1 MKGSRRQ
8 FLKGSGAVAAGFVGL
23 ERFLVTAAQG
33 KLSQKYNSELAK
45 YGKLIPD
52 PARILDL
59 PEGFTYKV
67 ISITGD
73 PMSDGLRTPGGPDGM
88 AAFPGKNGRVVL
100 VRNHELDDNQTFL
113 SPFGIANEN
122 LSKVDPTRVFDL
134 GNGVRPQIGGT
145 TNVVFNPK
153 TLEVEKQFLSLAG
166 TARNCA
172 GGPTPWNTW
181 ITCEETV
188 IRPKNAKEIKE
199 EKKKKKRE
207 QRMKAKEAKKAAESA
222 KKAPKK
228 KEAKAPKKKQAKKK
242 EAKEQEIKDL
252 PKHEDYLEHDHG
264 YNFEVPATSKVGLCK
279 PVPLKDMGRFN
290 HEAVAV
296 DPASG
301 IVYQTEDRDDGLVTR
316 YIPKE
321 PGNLKAGGTLQA
333 LVIKDKKSCD
343 TRNWPETGEAK
354 IPVGEPLEVEWMTLE
369 DIHSPNDTLR
379 KDAFKA
385 GAARFARGEGMW
397 YGNNQ
402 VYFACTSGGIAKS
415 GQIFVYRPNPAEGT
429 EEESRQPG
437 TVTLYLEPNDTSLL
451 EYGDNLTVAPWGDVV
466 LSEDGAKEQ
475 YIRGVTPNGEI
486 YTLARSAYLGNSE
499 LCGVCFA
506 PNHPTL
512 FVNIQK
518 PGITLAITGPWETLT
533 KV

>member
-8 FLKGSGAVAAGFVGL
+8 FLRGSGAVAAGFVGL
-23 ERFLVTAAQG
+23 ERFLLGSAQG
-33 KLSQKYNSELAK
+33 KLSQKYNSEVAK
-45 YGKLIPD
+45 HGKLIPD

-59 PEGFTYKV
+59 PEGFSYKV

-73 PMSDGLRTPGGPDGM
+73 SMSDGLRTPGGPDGM
-88 AAFPGKNGRVVL
+88 AAFAGKNGRVVL

-113 SPFGIANEN
+113 SPFGIANEH
-122 LSKVDPTRVFDL
+122 LSKVDASRVFDA

-145 TNVVFNPK
+145 TNVVYNPK

-188 IRPKNAKEIKE
+188 IRPKNAQEIKE
-199 EKKKKKRE
+199 EKKKKAREKRKKE
-207 QRMKAKEAKKAAESA
+207 KAAKKAAKFA
-222 KKAPKK
+222 KNAPKK
-228 KEAKAPKKKQAKKK
+228 KAAKAPKTKKA
-242 EAKEQEIKDL
+242 AKEEIKDL

-264 YNFEVPATSKVGLCK
+264 YNFEVPATSEVGLCD
-279 PVPLKDMGRFN
+279 PIPLKEMGRFN

-301 IVYQTEDRDDGLVTR
+301 VVYQTEDRDDGLITR
-316 YIPKE
+316 YIPNE

-343 TRNWPETGEAK
+343 TRNWPNTGEGK

-369 DIHSPNDTLR
+369 DVHSPKDTMR
-379 KDAFKA
+379 TDAFKA

-397 YGNNQ
+397 YGNRQ
-402 VYFACTSGGIAKS
+402 IYFACTSGGVAKS
-415 GQIFVYRPNPAEGT
+415 GQIFVYRPSPAEGT
-429 EEESRQPG
+429 EDESKQPG

-451 EYGDNLTVAPWGDVV
+451 EYGDNLTIAPWGDVI

-475 YIRGVTPNGEI
+475 YIRGITPNGEI

-499 LCGVCFA
+499 MAGVCFA

>member
-23 ERFLVTAAQG
+23 ERFLLTAAQA
-33 KLSQKYNSELAK
+33 KPSQKYSSEVAK

-59 PEGFTYKV
+59 PEGFSYKV

-88 AAFPGKNGRVVL
+88 AAFAGENGRVVL

-113 SPFGIANEN
+113 SPFGIANEH
-122 LSKVDPTRVFDL
+122 LLKVDSSRIFDK

-188 IRPKNAKEIKE
+188 IRPKNAQEIKE
-199 EKKKKKRE
+199 EEKSKAREKRKKERNAKR
-207 QRMKAKEAKKAAESA
+207 AA
-222 KKAPKK
+222 KK
-228 KEAKAPKKKQAKKK
+228 KEAKDVAPENEVAIEKDAKKK
-242 EAKEQEIKDL
+242 EAKEL
-252 PKHEDYLEHDHG
+252 FKHEEYLEHDHG
-264 YNFEVPATSKVGLCK
+264 YNFEVPATAKVGLCE
-279 PVPLKDMGRFN
+279 PIPLKEMGRFN

-301 IVYQTEDRDDGLVTR
+301 IVYQTEDRDDGLITR
-316 YIPKE
+316 YIPNE
-321 PGNLKAGGTLQA
+321 PGNLKAGGVLQA
-333 LVIKDKKSCD
+333 LVIKSKKSCD
-343 TRNWPETGEAK
+343 TRNWPDTGEGK

-369 DIHSPNDTLR
+369 DVDSPDDKLR
-379 KDAFKA
+379 TDAFKA

-397 YGNNQ
+397 YGNSQ
-402 VYFACTSGGIAKS
+402 IYFACTSGGIAKS
-415 GQIFVYRPNPAEGT
+415 GQIFVYRPSRAEGT
-429 EEESRQPG
+429 EDEAKEPD

-475 YIRGVTPNGEI
+475 YIRGITPNGEI

-499 LCGVCFA
+499 MCGVCFA